1 MDLWVCWAVTPDVI
15 FPPSQCISPLSKNY
29 LSHFTSYLRPICIQF
44 FSSNYSLFYIH
55 SRLHV
60 AWENMELHIDYRF
73 LCLTLN
79 SLHLIHRNG
88 GSRCF
93 SLRSGM
99 AILFPF
105 LDRLDSIRQPSR
117 LAVSIVKQ
125 LHVLPFVMHACLN
138 ACIFWETH
146 LYAVRRSR
154 GVGRLAAK
162 AV

>member
-1 MDLWVCWAVTPDVI
+1 
-15 FPPSQCISPLSKNY
+15 
-29 LSHFTSYLRPICIQF
+29 
-44 FSSNYSLFYIH
+44 
-55 SRLHV
+55 
-60 AWENMELHIDYRF
+60 MELHIDYRF

-79 SLHLIHRNG
+79 SLHLINYYEICLEDKFKSTSILPPIDFCLGCDAYYKGLIHRNG

-105 LDRLDSIRQPSR
+105 LNRLDSIRQPSR

-138 ACIFWETH
+138 ACMFWETH

-154 GVGRLAAK
+154 GVGRLAAE